1 MTQILRNDAERA
13 VRKLLEFIGEDANRE
28 GLRDTPKRVVSALM
42 EMTGGLRIDEE
53 KFLQSVCTTFEA
65 EYDEMVV
72 IKGIPVTSLCE
83 HHLLPFTGV
92 AHVGYIPGHKKR
104 VIGLSKIPRLIAFYA
119 TRPQIQERLTGQ
131 IADALEKLLEPI
143 GLAVWI
149 STEHQCMSCRGVKIK
164 GTTTDTTVLRGAIK
178 ELPEAR
184 AEFFN
189 LVRQS

>member
-1 MTQILRNDAERA
+1 MSKDKTVSFTAQEYVWIAHRVNQAKKGAEAMAAGTAIGKKKDEKILEHKDYKMIC
-13 VRKLLEFIGEDANRE
+13 KLCPVF
-28 GLRDTPKRVVSALM
+28 P
-42 EMTGGLRIDEE
+42 
-53 KFLQSVCTTFEA
+53 
-65 EYDEMVV
+65 EMVV